1 MVQKQLAYMLGQQQI
16 FLELDDDIEENV
28 DLTEIMS
35 NAHLNN
41 NFLSLAREL
50 DIMEAKVPEDI
61 YKSHLE
67 TQSKFIYLEIISHSI
82 LWGSNFCRE
91 PKYVLFDMIYT
102 TPL

>member
-67 TQSKFIYLEIISHSI
+67 TQSMFIY
-82 LWGSNFCRE
+82 
-91 PKYVLFDMIYT
+91 
-102 TPL
+102 